1 MEEKKLEEELDPVE
15 QILDEDNNANV
26 VLYDEDDKAT
36 EFEQIAVVPL
46 DNSIYAI
53 LKPVKPIE
61 GVEEDEAIVFEI
73 VMDEENGD
81 LLTVVTDDAIIDN
94 VFEEYKKLFDASK

>member
-53 LKPVKPIE
+53 LKPVEAIE

-94 VFEEYKKLFDASK
+94 VFAEYKKLFDASK